1 MKKLIK
7 GILLSTVLM
16 LSVAGCSSADTK
28 DATNTDTTDSSA
40 QTTAS
45 SEYTLIE
52 DGIIHVA
59 TSPDYPPFEFIEGNE
74 ITGFDIELFDILANN
89 LGLKTDYEA
98 LDFEMIITSVQSG
111 QFDVGASGF
120 SIDEGR
126 EVTFTDSYY
135 SSSQVALLPIDSEIT
150 SNDDLKDKKLS
161 AGLGTVG
168 FTIAEDLSDSVEV
181 LPTSTAFPAL
191 KQGQLDAYICDL
203 AVAQSAVETGGLKLI
218 EEPIQLDNFGFI
230 VKKDNVELANAL
242 NAELT
247 KFKETQEYKDLLA
260 KYNLDK

>member
-1 MKKLIK
+1 MKKLLK

-16 LSVAGCSSADTK
+16 LSVAGCGGTTDKEPNPEPS
-28 DATNTDTTDSSA
+28 DATTDATSDSS
-40 QTTAS
+40 T
-45 SEYTLIE
+45 YGLIE
-52 DGIIHVA
+52 DGVIHVA
-59 TSPDYPPFEFIEGNE
+59 TSPDYPPFEFIEGE
-74 ITGFDIELFDILANN
+74 DITGFDIELFDALASN
-89 LGLKTDYEA
+89 LGLTTDYEA
-98 LDFEMIITSVQSG
+98 LDFEMIVTAVQSG

-120 SIDEGR
+120 TITDGR

-135 SSSQVALLPIDSEIT
+135 SSSQVALLPIDSDIQT
-150 SNDDLKDKKLS
+150 NDDLAGKKLG

-168 FTIAEDLSDSVEV
+168 LTIAEDLSDSTEV

-203 AVAQSAVETGGLKLI
+203 AVAQNAIESGGLKVI

-230 VKKDNVELANAL
+230 VEKGNIELANTL
-242 NAELT
+242 NAELA
-247 KFKETQEYKDLLA
+247 KFKLTPEYAELLA